1 VRPIQVLHVV
11 EALGLGGLEQVV
23 ASLVR
28 HASPGI
34 RTEVLAL
41 ASGGPLQRDIEAA
54 GARVRRLAL
63 RDYYPTSVWR
73 VARAVRAA
81 QPDILHTHGHFAGTA
96 GRLAARL
103 AGVRGLVHHLHTSDT
118 TLRPRHRRLE
128 RLLAFGTRRI
138 LCCSAAVARHAQK
151 DLGLPED
158 RTVVIRNG
166 IDPAPPVDA
175 AQARALLPAGMT
187 GPIVGCVGGL
197 TPHKGQAVL
206 LRAVASLGAPAS
218 THHRDAGEPSLVLV
232 GEGPERPAL
241 EALARELGIAP
252 RVHFLGLRHD
262 ARALL
267 PAFSLLAAPSLG
279 REGLGL
285 SVLEGMDA
293 GLPIVA
299 SRTGGLPEVV
309 EDGVTGQLV
318 PEGDP
323 QALATAIAAILG
335 DPGRAR
341 AWGESGRR
349 RIAREFRAADMTT
362 RVEAE
367 YDVVLGQ
374 VTRAA

>member
-1 VRPIQVLHVV
+1 MRPIRVLHVV

-41 ASGGPLQRDIEAA
+41 ASGGPLQSEIEAA

-63 RDYYPTSVWR
+63 RDYYPGSVWR

-103 AGVRGLVHHLHTSDT
+103 TGVRGLVHHLHTSDT

-128 RLLAFGTRRI
+128 RLLGFGTRRI
-138 LCCSAAVARHAQK
+138 LCCSAAVARHAQR

-166 IDPAPPVDA
+166 IDPAPPVDRE
-175 AQARALLPAGMT
+175 QARARLTAAPSD
-187 GPIVGCVGGL
+187 PIVGCVGGL
-197 TPHKGQAVL
+197 VPHKGQAVL
-206 LRAVASLGAPAS
+206 LRAVASLGASA
-218 THHRDAGEPSLVLV
+218 DGPSLVLV

-241 EALARELGIAP
+241 EALARQLGIAP
-252 RVHFLGLRHD
+252 RVHCLGLRQD

-267 PAFSLLAAPSLG
+267 PAFTLLAAPSLG

-299 SRTGGLPEVV
+299 SRIGGLPEVV

-318 PEGDP
+318 PEGDEA
-323 QALATAIAAILG
+323 ALAAAIASLLG
-335 DPGRAR
+335 DPARAL
-341 AWGESGRR
+341 AWGEAGRR
-349 RIAREFRAADMTT
+349 RVAREFRAADMTT

-367 YDVVLGQ
+367 YEAVLGQ